1 MKSIKNSKFVVNFFS
16 LASVQLLNYVLPL
29 ITMPYLVLVLGI
41 ENYGLVGFAQ
51 AVMQYFILVTDYGF
65 NITATQQIS
74 INRDQPKKI
83 EKIYSTVMICKL
95 FLLILCFIF
104 LLTMILLIPKLREN
118 PILYILMFGIVIGN
132 VFLPIWFFQGI
143 EEMKNIGVLNFLS
156 KLIFTIGLFIFVK
169 TSQDIQ
175 KVAVL
180 NSFGYIV
187 VGIIAIMI
195 VRYKYR
201 VKFQSITLNEI
212 RDQFKSSWH
221 LFISNIATSVY
232 TTTNIFVL
240 GILVGDRAT
249 GYFNLANTLIRA
261 CASIA
266 TPITQTFYPRV
277 ASLAIDSK
285 EEALKIIRKIWFV
298 VTGVFTLGCLI
309 LLFGTGPILHVFFG
323 DKFDHSLLL
332 IQIMSFLPL
341 MVAWGNVYGILTMT
355 TFGYQKQLSKIYLL
369 AGCISLV
376 SIIVLTILF
385 QEVGTAVNALL
396 IETLVS
402 MLLIGFVNKKGIS
415 ITKGTIK
422 TLE

>member
-1 MKSIKNSKFVVNFFS
+1 MKSIRNSKFVVNFFS

-74 INRDQPKKI
+74 VNRDKPGRI
-83 EKIYSTVMICKL
+83 EKIYSTVLICKL
-95 FLLILCFIF
+95 ILLALCLVIL
-104 LLTMILLIPKLREN
+104 LGMIVLIPKLREN
-118 PILYILMFGIVIGN
+118 PGLYLLMFGIVVGN

-143 EEMKNIGVLNFLS
+143 EEMKNIGLLNFVS

-169 TSQDIQ
+169 NQQDIQ
-175 KVAVL
+175 KVALL

-187 VGIIAIMI
+187 VGMVAVLI
-195 VRYKYR
+195 VRFKYQI
-201 VKFQSITLNEI
+201 KFQRIAFNEI
-212 RDQFKSSWH
+212 IEQFKSSWH

-277 ASLAIDSK
+277 ASLATTSK
-285 EEALKIIRKIWFV
+285 EESLKIIRKIWMV
-298 VTGVFTLGCLI
+298 VTALFSVGCLI
-309 LLFGTGPILHVFFG
+309 LLFGTGPILTLFFG
-323 DKFDHSLLL
+323 NKFDHSLLL

-355 TFGYQKQLSKIYLL
+355 TFGYQKQLSKIYLI

-376 SIIVLTILF
+376 SIIVLTSLF
-385 QEVGTAVNALL
+385 QAVGTAINAMI
-396 IETLVS
+396 IETLVTV
-402 MLLIGFVNKKGIS
+402 LLIAFVNKKGIS
-415 ITKGTIK
+415 ISKGTIK